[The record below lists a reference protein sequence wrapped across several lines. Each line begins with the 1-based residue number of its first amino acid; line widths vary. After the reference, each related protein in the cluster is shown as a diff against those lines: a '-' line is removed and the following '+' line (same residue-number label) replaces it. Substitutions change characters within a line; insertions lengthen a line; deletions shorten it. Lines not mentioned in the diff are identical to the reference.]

1 MNISKRELREE
12 DCYRNVQD
20 NYPFLIY
27 LTTQRNTTHNP
38 PQYLHVTH
46 EADSATFIQLRA
58 RHR

>member
-27 LTTQRNTTHNP
+27 LTTQHHTV
-38 PQYLHVTH
+38 YLHVTH